1 MGCVEDLGYE
11 VLASGVSFKESREY
25 IEDRCQE
32 KYYVDPGFKIFEK
45 CLIGV
50 PPIAIGLEGPVV
62 ILPYTKPCYGTFILR
77 VDCAEEADMIRAK
90 ARKKP

>member
-11 VLASGVSFKESREY
+11 VLQSGVSFKESRAY
-25 IEDRCQE
+25 IEERCPE
-32 KYYVDPGFKIFEK
+32 VYYVDPGFKIFEK

-77 VDCAEEADMIRAK
+77 VECAEEAEMIRSK
-90 ARKKP
+90 ARKRP

>member
-11 VLASGVSFKESREY
+11 VLKSGVTFKESREF
-25 IEDRCQE
+25 IEEHCSE
-32 KYYVDPGFKIFEK
+32 VYYVNPGFKIFEK

-62 ILPYTKPCYGTFILR
+62 ILPYTKPCYGTYILR
-77 VDCAEEADMIRAK
+77 VESAEEAGALRVK
-90 ARKKP
+90 GRKTP

>member
-11 VLASGVSFKESREY
+11 VLKSGVSFKECRAF
-25 IEDRCQE
+25 IEEHCSE
-32 KYYVDPGFKIFEK
+32 VFYVNPGFKIFEK

-50 PPIAIGLEGPVV
+50 PPIAIGLAGPVV

-77 VDCAEEADMIRAK
+77 VESAEESDRIRGIG
-90 ARKKP
+90 RKKP

>member
-11 VLASGVSFKESREY
+11 VLASKVSFKECRTF
-25 IEDRCQE
+25 IEKNCKE
-32 KYYVDPGFKIFEK
+32 IFYVDPGFKIFEK

-50 PPIAIGLEGPVV
+50 PPIAIGLDGPVV

-77 VDCAEEADMIRAK
+77 VPSEEDADNVRK
-90 ARKKP
+90 NGRKKP

>member
-11 VLASGVSFKESREY
+11 VLKSGVSFRECREF
-25 IEDRCQE
+25 IENSCTE
-32 KYYVDPGFKIFEK
+32 IFYVDPGFRIFDK

-50 PPIAIGLEGPVV
+50 PPIAIGLDGSSV

-77 VDCAEEADMIRAK
+77 VESPEEAGMVREK
-90 ARKKP
+90 GRTKP

>member
-11 VLASGVSFKESREY
+11 VIKSGVSFKECRAF
-25 IEDRCQE
+25 IEEHCGE
-32 KYYVDPGFKIFEK
+32 VFYVNPGFKIFEK

-50 PPIAIGLEGPVV
+50 PPIAIGLDGPVV

-77 VDCAEEADMIRAK
+77 VESAEEADKIRATG
-90 ARKKP
+90 RKNP

>member
-11 VLASGVSFKESREY
+11 VFRSGVSFAECRAY
-25 IEDRCQE
+25 IEGNCRE
-32 KYYVDPGFKIFEK
+32 IFYVDPGFKIFEK

-50 PPIAIGLEGPVV
+50 PPIAIGLDGSLV

-77 VDCAEEADMIRAK
+77 VNCAEEADML
-90 ARKKP
+90 RKKGRRKP